1 VQYSRGVKSSYKLNY
16 TQQQQS
22 EKKGRSGTIDMT
34 LSLLPSFATTT
45 TFLLLASTRFTCS
58 SWTSRVATTTRLNK
72 LIFDSNHAVQITR
85 ISTSRVG
92 RGGLGGGLTPVVL
105 QPRVNARGRDEFD
118 DEDELR
124 EMVRGRKRRRT
135 IVKEEAELQ
144 PDAPYFDESFD
155 VDEFLKSEGK
165 EVKKRTPM
173 ALDMADPGRAVD
185 RWPELMRDKAALR
198 DIAIVF
204 GLIWLI
210 DRIYDLPVPIE
221 MIGPGVID
229 YDTDLFGIDSLWRS
243 L

>member
-1 VQYSRGVKSSYKLNY
+1 
-16 TQQQQS
+16 
-22 EKKGRSGTIDMT
+22 
-34 LSLLPSFATTT
+34 
-45 TFLLLASTRFTCS
+45 
-58 SWTSRVATTTRLNK
+58 
-72 LIFDSNHAVQITR
+72 LIFDSNHALRIDR
-85 ISTSRVG
+85 ISPSRFG
-92 RGGLGGGLTPVVL
+92 MGGVDGGLTPVVL

-135 IVKEEAELQ
+135 VVKEEVKSQ
-144 PDAPYFDESFD
+144 SDAPYFDESFD

-185 RWPELMRDKAALR
+185 RWPELMKDKAALR

-221 MIGPGVID
+221 MIGPGMID

>member
-1 VQYSRGVKSSYKLNY
+1 
-16 TQQQQS
+16 
-22 EKKGRSGTIDMT
+22 MT
-34 LSLLPSFATTT
+34 LPLLPSFAATTT
-45 TFLLLASTRFTCS
+45 ILLLASTSFTCS
-58 SWTSRVATTTRLNK
+58 SWTSRGATTKRLSR
-72 LIFDSNHAVQITR
+72 LIFDSNHALRIDR
-85 ISTSRVG
+85 ISPNRFG
-92 RGGLGGGLTPVVL
+92 MGGVDGGLTPVVL

-135 IVKEEAELQ
+135 VVKEEVKSQ
-144 PDAPYFDESFD
+144 SDAPYFDESFD

-185 RWPELMRDKAALR
+185 RWPELIKDKAALR

-221 MIGPGVID
+221 MIGPGMID